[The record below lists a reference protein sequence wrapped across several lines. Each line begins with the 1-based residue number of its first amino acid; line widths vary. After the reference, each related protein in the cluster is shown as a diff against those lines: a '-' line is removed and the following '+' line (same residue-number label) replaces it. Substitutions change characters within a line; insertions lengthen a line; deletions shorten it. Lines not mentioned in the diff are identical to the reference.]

1 MTATPTP
8 ARCSPIPSAT
18 QTPSVA
24 FLPKLAVGSG
34 TKWVSHSTPST
45 PKLGLEFRLGE
56 DVPSPRY
63 EPTSPVLQPAA
74 PLSAK
79 AKESIA
85 KKTDQQHPETPNA
98 KRKLGRTHGTP
109 RGQAAD
115 ASQAALVAQPTKA
128 ASPLPK
134 DKEKPADSQAPK
146 IKDEAGT
153 PQPTDQGDTTADE
166 SVAGRTHT
174 TRSVKRK
181 RDELTPSP
189 APSASTRQPSA
200 APSSSEPPS
209 APAIVLWTRH
219 FNKVCFSA
227 MEQIIHHRS
236 ANMFAAPIRE
246 KDAPGYHKIV
256 KHPQDLKSI
265 RAAINHGNRA
275 ATQIAQQLA
284 AEGGGPIEG
293 GNGNASSVWMPRV
306 EDLVPPKS
314 IINSSQLDREL
325 AHMFANAIMYN
336 PDPHHG
342 PGSAFLRSANSSS
355 PASGGAGGS
364 GSGASAITGLHDS
377 VLGYKVDEFGVV
389 NDTRAMFVEVEKLLA
404 ELRSAEVRAGVPPPS
419 AAAAVAAMGL
429 VRRASVAASASVST
443 AVPTAG
449 NGSGSGQDKTT
460 TGPTTAGAKDEDRVG
475 PIGTATGDEAT
486 AGEGDEAESTGNPV
500 KRRRVAR
507 S

>member
-1 MTATPTP
+1 M
-8 ARCSPIPSAT
+8 
-18 QTPSVA
+18 A

-45 PKLGLEFRLGE
+45 PKPGLELRLGE
-56 DVPSPRY
+56 DIPSPRY
-63 EPTSPVLQPAA
+63 EPTSPVLEPAV
-74 PLSAK
+74 PPSTK
-79 AKESIA
+79 TKESTA

-98 KRKLGRTHGTP
+98 KRKPGRPHGTP
-109 RGQAAD
+109 RSQAAD
-115 ASQAALVAQPTKA
+115 ASQATFAAQPAKA

-134 DKEKPADSQAPK
+134 DKEKPADPQAPK
-146 IKDEAGT
+146 IKDEAET
-153 PQPTDQGDTTADE
+153 PQRTYQGDTTADE
-166 SVAGRTHT
+166 SVAGRTHP

-200 APSSSEPPS
+200 APSPSEAPS

-265 RAAINHGNRA
+265 RTAINQGNRA
-275 ATQIAQQLA
+275 ATQVAQQLA

-293 GNGNASSVWMPRV
+293 GNGNASSVWMPRI

-342 PGSAFLRSANSSS
+342 PGPAFLRSANTSSS

-364 GSGASAITGLHDS
+364 GAGASAVTGLHDS

-389 NDTRAMFVEVEKLLA
+389 NDARAMFVEVEKLLA

-419 AAAAVAAMGL
+419 AAATVAAMGL
-429 VRRASVAASASVST
+429 VRRGSVAASASASA

-449 NGSGSGQDKTT
+449 NGSGSGQDKATT
-460 TGPTTAGAKDEDRVG
+460 APATAGVKDDEGAGPT
-475 PIGTATGDEAT
+475 GTATGDEAT